1 MNSDVTVIDPGLMQV
16 ARPVAARR
24 GLPLALLLP
33 SVVVAALTVSPVV
46 YLLLRLSEAGG
57 RAFDL
62 IFSSSTLQTLVRTVE
77 LGAAVGICSALIAL
91 PLAWLTVR
99 TDLPFRRFWS
109 VATALP
115 LVIPSYVG
123 AMALI
128 EALGPRG
135 LLQGFL
141 EPLGVERL
149 PEIYGFHGAVLALT
163 LLTYPYLL
171 LAIRT
176 ALWGMDPSLE
186 ESSRILGHGPF
197 STFLRVTLPQLRPAL
212 AGGGLLV
219 ILYAM
224 SDFGAVSLL
233 RFPSFTYVIFGQ
245 YQSAFD
251 RTLAAASSLVLVAL
265 ALALIGIEAVS
276 RGRSRYYKTTAGASR
291 RAGRVQLGAWRWPAA
306 GLCALV
312 VLPALVMPVA
322 VLLYLFLQGLS
333 AGETFQAVDEAA
345 LNSIYASGLA
355 ALVTVGAALPVA
367 VLSVRYGGKV
377 AGLLERAT
385 YMGFA
390 LPGIVVA
397 LALVFFGIRYANPLY
412 QTMYLL
418 VAAYM
423 VLFLPV
429 ALAAIRTALLQ
440 VNPHLEEAARTLGK
454 SSFRTFLSVTLPLLR
469 PGIIAGAALV
479 FLVTMKELPATL
491 ILSPTGFR
499 TLATMTWSD
508 ANAALISRSAFA
520 ALVLVAA
527 SAMPMAIMMYW
538 ERREEW

>member
-1 MNSDVTVIDPGLMQV
+1 M
-16 ARPVAARR
+16 
-24 GLPLALLLP
+24 LLP
-33 SVVVAALTVSPVV
+33 SLVIAALTVSPVA
-46 YLLLRLSEAGG
+46 YLVLRLSEAGD
-57 RAFDL
+57 RAYDL
-62 IFSSSTLQTLVRTVE
+62 IFNSSTLHTLIRTVE
-77 LGAAVGICSALIAL
+77 LGAAVGVCSALIAL

-99 TDLPFRRFWS
+99 TDLPLRRLWAI
-109 VATALP
+109 ATALP

-123 AMALI
+123 AMAII

-135 LLQGFL
+135 LLQGL
-141 EPLGVERL
+141 LQPVGVERL
-149 PEIYGFHGAVLALT
+149 PEIYGFHGAVLTLT

-171 LAIRT
+171 LALRT
-176 ALWGMDPSLE
+176 ALWGIDPALE
-186 ESSRILGHGPF
+186 ESSRVLGHGPWT
-197 STFLRVTLPQLRPAL
+197 TFRRVTLPQLRPAM

-233 RFPSFTYVIFGQ
+233 RFPSFTYVIYGQ

-251 RTLAAASSLVLVAL
+251 RTLAAASSLVLVGL
-265 ALALIGIEAVS
+265 ALALIGLEALS
-276 RGRSRYYKTTAGASR
+276 RGRSRYYKSTAGASR
-291 RAGRVQLGAWRWPAA
+291 RAGQVRLRAWRWPALA
-306 GLCALV
+306 FCATV
-312 VLPALVMPVA
+312 VAFALVMPIG
-322 VLLYLFLQGLS
+322 VLLYLFVQGLQ
-333 AGETFQAVDEAA
+333 AGETFQAVGEATK
-345 LNSIYASGLA
+345 NSIYASGVA
-355 ALVTVGAALPVA
+355 ALVTVAAALPVA
-367 VLSVRYGGKV
+367 LLAVRYGGGI
-377 AGLLERAT
+377 AGLIERAT

-429 ALAAIRTALLQ
+429 ALAAVRTALLQ

-454 SSFRTFLSVTLPLLR
+454 SSWRAFLSVTLPLLR
-469 PGIIAGAALV
+469 PGIIAGGALV

-508 ANAALISRSAFA
+508 ANAALLSRSAFA

-527 SAMPMAIMMYW
+527 SAIPMAIMMYW